1 MPLLTVGHGAL
12 SRAELR
18 DLLIGAEVES
28 VVDVRRFPG
37 SRRNPDVGRDALA
50 SWLPEAGIGYR
61 WEEHLGGRRHLTRA
75 AQARSPDT
83 WWQVAAFRAYAGYT
97 RTEEFRAA
105 LTRVVQEARAARV
118 AVMCSESVWWRCHR
132 RIIADVT
139 AMTTDVPVLHLMH
152 DGAVRAHPPSE
163 GARAGED
170 GLVWD
175 VPGSVGAPS
184 HDDEDGAQR

>member
-18 DLLIGAEVES
+18 DLLIGADVES

-50 SWLPEAGIGYR
+50 SWLPAAGIGYR
-61 WEEHLGGRRHLTRA
+61 WEENLGGRRHLTKA
-75 AQARSPDT
+75 AQGRSPDT

-97 RTEEFRAA
+97 RSEEFGAA
-105 LTRVVQEARAARV
+105 LTRVVQAARTARV

-139 AMTTDVPVLHLMH
+139 ALTTDVPVAHLMH
-152 DGAVRAHPPSE
+152 DGAVRAHTPSE
-163 GARAGED
+163 GARTRED
-170 GLVWD
+170 GVVWD
-175 VPGSVGAPS
+175 VAGSVDAPS
-184 HDDEDGAQR
+184 HDDEDGAHR